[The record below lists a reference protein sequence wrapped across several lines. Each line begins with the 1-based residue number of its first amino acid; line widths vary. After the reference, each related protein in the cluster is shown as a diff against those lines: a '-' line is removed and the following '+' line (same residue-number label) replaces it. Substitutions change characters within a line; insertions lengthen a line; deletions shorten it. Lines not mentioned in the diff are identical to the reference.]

1 MVYERFFTETDARVK
16 SRRWS
21 HGPNLSVLQ
30 YFKVLGDLLFFHT
43 PQHEAIW
50 CLPQIYNSNLVPS
63 TRTERPGGALLWSWE
78 WGSISGQ
85 WVPCSAKVHI
95 QTQRHTEWSI
105 RTLETRLSADEDF
118 HLACPDCLASFLTQR
133 EAGCHAVNRG
143 ALPRREAHAARSR
156 VAKQLL
162 VRSCNFSGQQLTE
175 DRRQPTTTLVSLEAE
190 SLYPASDDWG
200 PGRDLDCNLGAWE
213 PTYNVPGL
221 LTHRNNKWD
230 FFKPLHLGVI
240 CHTATEN

>member
-1 MVYERFFTETDARVK
+1 MPPPTICVN
-16 SRRWS
+16 
-21 HGPNLSVLQ
+21 G
-30 YFKVLGDLLFFHT
+30 
-43 PQHEAIW
+43 
-50 CLPQIYNSNLVPS
+50 SNLVPS